1 MKQLALD
8 VKSYGAKGDGITN
21 DTAAIQVAI
30 DACAAAGGG
39 IVWFPVGRYKTTA
52 SLRVKFSNVV
62 LMGAG
67 NGSVITPVGSFDT
80 VIFQS
85 DTAATYIFN
94 DRIIDLLFDENG
106 KTGGRLIHG
115 SYLANFILERVHGA
129 HGRNGLEFNN
139 FNNVDLHNIRVTDY
153 QGGSGAAYVRLT
165 GGIAGAGRSDVANLF
180 RAVFGG
186 TRSVGMK
193 GLDVDGFVH
202 TVNGWAVHFVNI
214 GAEGLHARNTVGA
227 MNLPSFFTFDDLEC
241 DYPDLECIR
250 LDVGVR
256 MHFNNL
262 QLNGSRSRAGIY
274 ISDGVKTSTFTG
286 GFVSGARQAG
296 IAIAGQD
303 VTVTGMQFL
312 FNSSDEFGGAKGAYP
327 GIIVGFSSKGVTV
340 TGCRSGDAATS
351 NYQSYGCQ
359 VDTGADDFVITG
371 NNFRNNINAGVN
383 NGAGT
388 GPTKLVATN
397 I

>member
-1 MKQLALD
+1 MSELNLN
-8 VKSYGAKGDGITN
+8 VKLYGAKGDGITN
-21 DTAAIQVAI
+21 DTAAIQAAI
-30 DACAAAGGG
+30 DACEAAGGG
-39 IVWFPVGRYKTTA
+39 IVWFPLGRYKTTN

-62 LMGAG
+62 LMGVG

-80 VIFQS
+80 VSFQS
-85 DTAATYIFN
+85 GTAATYIYN
-94 DRIIDLLFDENG
+94 DRVIDLLFDETG
-106 KTGGRLIHG
+106 KTGGRLMYG
-115 SYLANFILERVHGA
+115 SYVANFILERVHGA
-129 HGRNGLEFNN
+129 NGHNGLEFNN

-153 QGGSGAAYVRLT
+153 QGGAGAAYVRLT

-186 TRSVGMK
+186 ERSSFGMK
-193 GLDVDGFVH
+193 GIDVDGWVH
-202 TVNGWAVHFVNI
+202 TVNGWAVHFVTI
-214 GAEGLHARNTVGA
+214 GAEGLHARNTVSA
-227 MNLPSFFTFDDLEC
+227 LDIPSFFTFDDLEC
-241 DYPDLECIR
+241 DFPELECVR
-250 LDVGVR
+250 LDVGQR
-256 MHFNNL
+256 MNFNNL
-262 QLNGSRSRAGIY
+262 QLHGSKSRAGIY

-286 GFVSGARQAG
+286 GFVSGSCQAG
-296 IAIAGQD
+296 IAIAGQN

-312 FNSSDEFGGAKGAYP
+312 SNSSGAKGAYP

-383 NGAGT
+383 YGVGII
-388 GPTKLVATN
+388 GPTKLVANN